1 MKKNHYKLMER
12 FYISAALVLL
22 MAVSCSKSG
31 QGDYYSDPDAV
42 HFSAVVGSGTKTSP
56 VGSAEEQTKQWRSG
70 CNQRRRRLLQLQSE
84 LKRRMDS
91 C

>member
-31 QGDYYSDPDAV
+31 QGDY
-42 HFSAVVGSGTKTSP
+42 
-56 VGSAEEQTKQWRSG
+56 
-70 CNQRRRRLLQLQSE
+70 
-84 LKRRMDS
+84 
-91 C
+91 